1 MLMGH
6 HRLSADLASQLLG
19 GVRRVIAGL
28 LDAVQGPVSQLR
40 AHVTPGMSLVVLGL
54 LLVAAVLTARGDRLA
69 ALALVA
75 LSLAWLLVNGA
86 FEGPTLLVLSW
97 SHGITAGDL
106 VSVGGLL
113 LAAWRLGTPLVG
125 ALRSAL

>member
-1 MLMGH
+1 MGP
-6 HRLSADLASQLLG
+6 HRLGADVASHLLG
-19 GVRRVIAGL
+19 GARRVIAGL

-40 AHVTPGMSLVVLGL
+40 SHVTPGMSLVVLGL

-69 ALALVA
+69 ALALVV

-86 FEGPTLLVLSW
+86 FEGPTILVLSW

-113 LAAWRLGTPLVG
+113 LAAWRLGAPLVG
-125 ALRSAL
+125 ALRPAA